1 MIHLPLASRVLWPD
15 IGTRRG
21 TIEATDGAWA
31 IVRFERMAGAVRIP
45 AEAVAHDP

>member
-21 TIEATDGAWA
+21 SIEATDGAWVV
-31 IVRFERMAGAVRIP
+31 VRFAGMVGR
-45 AEAVAHDP
+45 